1 MSYCVNCG
9 VKLASSEKK
18 CPLCNT
24 IVYNPNIKEDTYRP
38 NYSDKI
44 EKIKSINLR
53 YIVKLSVIVL
63 LILGTIAV
71 FCDLIITKSI
81 SWSIYVVCS
90 ILYLACHL
98 SFIMKK
104 GIKIPMLL
112 ELVGSELFMFVI
124 TYLNNG
130 LMWYKYLA
138 MPFIFILWLYVV
150 LCIYLVKRKTK
161 SLLRRIAI
169 CLMFSSITLIIIEIL
184 IDLYLRGVISLS
196 WSIYAMLPISIIS
209 TLILILSFNRKL
221 LDEIRQR
228 VFI

>member
-24 IVYNPNIKEDTYRP
+24 VVYNPNIKEDTYHP

-63 LILGTIAV
+63 LILGIISV

-81 SWSIYVVCS
+81 SWSIYVICS
-90 ILYLACHL
+90 ILYLSCHL

-112 ELVGSELFMFVI
+112 ELVGSELFLLVI
-124 TYLNNG
+124 TYLNDG
-130 LMWYKYLA
+130 LLWYKYLA

-221 LDEIRQR
+221 LDEIKQR

>member
-24 IVYNPNIKEDTYRP
+24 VVYNPNIKEDSYYP

-44 EKIKSINLR
+44 EKFKSINFR
-53 YIVKLSVIVL
+53 YIVKLCVLVLFVLGVIS
-63 LILGTIAV
+63 I
-71 FCDLIITKSI
+71 FCDLIITKKI

-90 ILYLACHL
+90 ILYLSCHL
-98 SFIMKK
+98 SFIMRK
-104 GIKIPMLL
+104 GIKIPLLL
-112 ELVGSELFMFVI
+112 ELIGSELFMFVI
-124 TYLNNG
+124 AYLNDG
-130 LMWYKYLA
+130 LSWYLYLA
-138 MPFIFILWLYVV
+138 MPFIFILWVYIV

-169 CLMFSSITLIIIEIL
+169 CLMFSSITLIIIEVL
-184 IDLYLRGVISLS
+184 IDLYLRKEVLLT

-221 LDEIRQR
+221 LDEIKQR
-228 VFI
+228 IFI

>member
-24 IVYNPNIKEDTYRP
+24 VVYNPNIKEDTYRP

-63 LILGTIAV
+63 LILGIISV

-81 SWSIYVVCS
+81 TWSIYVICS
-90 ILYLACHL
+90 ILYLSCHL

-112 ELVGSELFMFVI
+112 ELVGSELFLLVI
-124 TYLNNG
+124 TYLNDG
-130 LMWYKYLA
+130 LLWYKYLA

-221 LDEIRQR
+221 LDEIKQR

>member
-24 IVYNPNIKEDTYRP
+24 VVYNPNIKEDTYHP

-63 LILGTIAV
+63 LILGIISV

-81 SWSIYVVCS
+81 SWSIYVICS
-90 ILYLACHL
+90 ILYLSCHL
-98 SFIMKK
+98 SFIMGK

-112 ELVGSELFMFVI
+112 ELVGSELFLLVI
-124 TYLNNG
+124 TYLNDG
-130 LMWYKYLA
+130 LLWYKYLA

-209 TLILILSFNRKL
+209 TLILILSYNRKL
-221 LDEIRQR
+221 LDEIKQR
-228 VFI
+228 IFI